1 MQSQIEQEQFLQP
14 DFTTLTDLTSV
25 IVVKW
30 MLQSY

>member
-14 DFTTLTDLTSV
+14 DFTTLTDLTYV
-25 IVVKW
+25 IFVKR

>member
-14 DFTTLTDLTSV
+14 DFTTLTDFTSA